1 MFYLSLIF
9 PPLIQMLW
17 AFCPHFLLHLL
28 RHLKTFTRYLKH
40 HWENQWTLTCKLED
54 FGEIDLLNDLKVIPD
69 FSPIFLDETKK
80 NRFPR
85 FKVSVQTVKK
95 GNEKFEKESSEKKNS
110 FRQPDWWQFWVQL
123 FWSTHNVRTGTSL
136 RRTTSV
142 IKWKAKHRR
151 HKNIT
156 LLKSFFATSGQIGS
170 KNFRLQSLSLRN
182 NKKIRGARSR
192 ESNVNYLFLKERVR
206 WTLLP

>member
-40 HWENQWTLTCKLED
+40 HWENQWTLTCKLEVWRNWPPEWLESYPWI
-54 FGEIDLLNDLKVIPD
+54 FTYFLRLNQKY
-69 FSPIFLDETKK
+69 
-80 NRFPR
+80 RFPR

-206 WTLLP
+206 RTLLP